1 MDLRLTPQNVPGS
14 TNHPGNM
21 PAARHAGV
29 HGAASFRRA
38 QAFAQGGGGSRV
50 RSAIARSSLF
60 VVALALGPVALDGCA
75 RERGAPAS
83 GTASP
88 TTAATPD
95 AGSDTAPLAT
105 DAQLSVARATHQSVA
120 LQDGRLLV
128 LGGCGGESCATVH
141 ASAEVYDPGRR
152 AFSATG
158 DMAEGRSSLSAVRLD
173 DGRVLAVGGWNGSS
187 ASALAELYLPERG
200 GFVAAGTLSEPR
212 MHPQTTLLA
221 DGRVLVSGG
230 EVSTGQA
237 TRALDLF
244 DPRTAT
250 FSAGRLHEPRAFHT
264 ATRLKDGRVL
274 IVGGHSGRNA
284 ILRSAEIFD
293 PATGRSEPTGA
304 LSVPRYK
311 HAAVALADGR
321 VLVIAGSG
329 PGSREAGRHATTE
342 IFDPN
347 TGAFSAGPTLRAARY
362 KVPDAAVVTAQ
373 GHVIVAGGA
382 ERGEIWRRGDQGFE
396 LLGGAFDRTYEFP
409 TVNLLADGDALIV
422 GGYDDDIR
430 ATRRSWR
437 LSLRAG
443 DGVAAD
449 PNTPPRP

>member
-1 MDLRLTPQNVPGS
+1 MKSPIV
-14 TNHPGNM
+14 
-21 PAARHAGV
+21 
-29 HGAASFRRA
+29 
-38 QAFAQGGGGSRV
+38 
-50 RSAIARSSLF
+50 RSSLF
-60 VVALALGPVALDGCA
+60 VVAVALGTVALNGCA
-75 RERGAPAS
+75 RERGASAS
-83 GTASP
+83 GTTSG
-88 TTAATPD
+88 TTAGTPG
-95 AGSDTAPLAT
+95 AGPGAAALAT

-120 LQDGRLLV
+120 LQNGQLLV

-141 ASAEVYDPGRR
+141 ASVEVYDPTRR

-158 DMAEGRSSLSAVRLD
+158 DMAEGRASLSAVRLD

-200 GFVAAGTLSEPR
+200 AFVAAGTLSEPR
-212 MHPQTTLLA
+212 MHPQATLLA

-230 EVSTGQA
+230 EVRTGQA
-237 TRALDLF
+237 TRALDLY

-250 FSAGRLHEPRAFHT
+250 FSAGRMHEPRAFHT

-293 PATGRSEPTGA
+293 PVTGRSEPTGA

-311 HAAVALADGR
+311 HASVALADGR

-329 PGSREAGRHATTE
+329 PGSREAERHATAE

-347 TGAFSAGPTLRAARY
+347 TGTFSAGPSLRTARY

-382 ERGEIWRRGDQGFE
+382 ERPEIWRGGDSGFE
-396 LLGGAFDRTYEFP
+396 LLGGAFDRTYAFP
-409 TVNLLADGDALIV
+409 TVNLLADGDVLII
-422 GGYDDDIR
+422 GGYDDGIR

-437 LSLRAG
+437 LSLRAD
-443 DGVAAD
+443 DGVVAD